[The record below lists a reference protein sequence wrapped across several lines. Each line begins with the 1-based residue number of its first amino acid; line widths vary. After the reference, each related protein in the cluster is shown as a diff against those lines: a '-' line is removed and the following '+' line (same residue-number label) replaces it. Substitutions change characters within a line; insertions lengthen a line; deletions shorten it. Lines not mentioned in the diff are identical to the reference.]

1 MNERQ
6 QKLYNYLLKNKLG
19 TFNSIANS
27 RWTDDMRHM
36 NMEDEVR
43 QAGRYID
50 DVASEG
56 IREMWRKGIDN
67 DVAGLTRKEIR
78 KVAEAVYFFALKK
91 KQERMGDRRSIEDIM
106 KRYNENK
113 NHINIDKIITEA
125 IDRICNTSI

>member
-67 DVAGLTRKEIR
+67 DVAGLSRKEIR
-78 KVAEAVYFFALKK
+78 EVAEAVYLVALKN
-91 KQERMGDRRSIEDIM
+91 KQSRMGDRRSVEDII
-106 KRYNENK
+106 KTYRTENR
-113 NHINIDKIITEA
+113 INIDKIITEA
-125 IDRICNTSI
+125 IDKICNTSI

>member
-27 RWTDDMRHM
+27 RWTDDMRNM
-36 NMEDEVR
+36 NMEDEVKL
-43 QAGRYID
+43 AGKYID

-67 DVAGLTRKEIR
+67 EVAGLTRKEIR
-78 KVAEAVYFFALKK
+78 EVAEAVYFFALKK
-91 KQERMGDRRSIEDIM
+91 KQERMGDRRSINDIM
-106 KRYNENK
+106 KTYNENK
-113 NHINIDKIITEA
+113 SRINIDKIITEA
-125 IDRICNTSI
+125 IDKICNTSI